1 MLTRQLLFG
10 AAVALV
16 FVSGSSHAF
25 EALSPT
31 EVFRQAAQSVAV
43 VEVVRSDGTLM
54 QGSAVVVASE
64 KLVTNCHVVRSAR
77 RISVKHG
84 DSNFAARLTHSDTPR
99 DLCQLDA
106 PGLDAKPA
114 RFRSAAS
121 LEVGERVYAI
131 GAPRGFELSLSEGL
145 VSSLRAVSGG
155 SMIQTSAAIS
165 PGSSG
170 GGLFDA
176 QAKLV
181 GITTLY
187 VTESQSLNFA
197 VPSDWIAD
205 ISSRAEIQSASSEV
219 SAQLQ
224 ERIGAQKES
233 LNRLEAQLIEA
244 IPEYPE
250 LRAAFLERILSEGVP
265 KLPPEQWRDASLRV
279 FSQLVADQGSAS
291 AKHSVGRMH
300 EDGTV
305 FQQDLQLAAMWY
317 RNAADEGF
325 ADAQH
330 DLGLMYASG
339 RGVAKDDQHAVS
351 WFRKAAD
358 QGSAFAQGS
367 LAAMY
372 SSGRGVAKDDRQAAT
387 WYRRSAEQGNAR
399 SQSILGWKYQT
410 GVGVPKDYQ
419 QAIAWYR
426 RAAEQGEPDAQFQ
439 LGAMYADGLGVPRDD
454 QQAVAWYRKA
464 ADQGDALA
472 QNYLGAMYAIGRG
485 VPKDDQQAF
494 IWYSGAAVQGQ
505 ANAQV
510 NLGLIYANGLGV
522 QKDEQ
527 QAADWYR
534 KAADQGDALAQGLLG
549 AAYADGRGVPKD
561 ERQAM
566 FWLQKAADQGSA
578 VAQFG
583 IGVMYANGRGVPKD
597 DQQALAWYRKAAQ
610 QGEVN
615 AQNNLGRMH
624 ADGHGVPKN
633 DQTAYFWFLLASAQG
648 DTTAARNLEII
659 ERRLTPQQRAAAQ
672 AEARDWKPASQQ

>member
-1 MLTRQLLFG
+1 MLTRQLLLG

-25 EALSPT
+25 QALSPT

-64 KLVTNCHVVRSAR
+64 KLVTNCHVVSSAT

-84 DSNFAARLTHSDTPR
+84 GSSFAARLTYSDTPR
-99 DLCQLDA
+99 DLCELDA
-106 PGLDAKPA
+106 PSLDATPA
-114 RFRSAAS
+114 QFRSAAS

-145 VSSLRAVSGG
+145 VSSLRVVSGG

-170 GGLFDA
+170 GGLFDS

-233 LNRLEAQLIEA
+233 LNRLEAKLIEA

-339 RGVAKDDQHAVS
+339 RGVAKDDQQAVS

-372 SSGRGVAKDDRQAAT
+372 SSGRGVAKDDRQAVT
-387 WYRRSAEQGNAR
+387 WYRRSADQGNAL
-399 SQSILGWKYQT
+399 SQFNLGWMYQT
-410 GVGVPKDYQ
+410 GVGVSKDYQ
-419 QAIAWYR
+419 QAIVWYR

-439 LGAMYADGLGVPRDD
+439 LGAMYADGLGIPRDD
-454 QQAVAWYRKA
+454 QQAVAWYRKS
-464 ADQGDALA
+464 ADQGNAFA
-472 QNYLGAMYAIGRG
+472 QNFLGAMYADSDGLLKDDQQAVAWYRKAAEQGLALAQTNLGLMYETGRGVPQDDYEAAAWYRRAAEQGNAIAQSFLGGSYALGKG
-485 VPKDDQQAF
+485 VPKDDQEALAWF
-494 IWYSGAAVQGQ
+494 
-505 ANAQV
+505 
-510 NLGLIYANGLGV
+510 
-522 QKDEQ
+522 
-527 QAADWYR
+527 R
-534 KAADQGDALAQGLLG
+534 KAADQGES
-549 AAYADGRGVPKD
+549 R
-561 ERQAM
+561 
-566 FWLQKAADQGSA
+566 
-578 VAQFG
+578 AQFG
-583 IGVMYANGRGVPKD
+583 LGAMYAGGRGVPKD